1 MLAYGLLFD
10 KGSYLRKIENIL
22 DLFIVITSLI
32 DISLQTHEDSL
43 SHLKILRLLRT
54 MRPIRLITHSH

>member
-1 MLAYGLLFD
+1 MLAFGLLFD

-43 SHLKILRLLRT
+43 SHLKILRILRT

>member
-1 MLAYGLLFD
+1 MLAHGLLFD